1 MGKKKDPN
9 APKRGMSAFMFYSCD
24 RRPQLK
30 TQNPDWGFG
39 EFGKAIGAEWGQMNE
54 KQKAKYT
61 KKAEKDKMRFDRE
74 MENYDPPSEEE
85 EDTKKGKRKKKDPN
99 APKRACSAFMSDS
112 PPASGTRTLVPGLGL
127 A

>member
-9 APKRGMSAFMFYSCD
+9 APKRGMSAFMFYSVD

-99 APKRACSAFMSDS
+99 APKRACSAFMCVS
-112 PPASGTRTLVPGLGL
+112 PPLLPEPELLFRV
-127 A
+127 